1 METKNEIIR
10 NYAVSL
16 VDAVNAV
23 YSVALRLADNKD
35 ENDAFIKTLNVL
47 LDSVRSQTV
56 LVQQAIDE
64 YNG

>member
-10 NYAVSL
+10 NYAGSL
-16 VDAVNAV
+16 VDATNAV
-23 YSVALRLADNKD
+23 YSVAARLADNKD
-35 ENDAFIKTLNVL
+35 ENDAYIKTLNVL

-56 LVQQAIDE
+56 LVQQAIDA